1 MALNI
6 VALLGTG
13 LTLSA
18 CNWDQDGTSGSSP
31 ASIPDAAKPPGSAT
45 TSLTLSWDAPT
56 VNTDGSSL
64 SNLKGYKVYYGA
76 KSAVYT
82 SVVDIPNAGLT
93 TYVVEDLEPG
103 TYYFA
108 LAAYNSQGVE
118 SGLTPEL
125 SVAVD

>member
-1 MALNI
+1 MALTI
-6 VALLGTG
+6 VALLGMG
-13 LTLSA
+13 VALSG
-18 CNWDQDGTSGSSP
+18 CNWNEDGTSGTSP
-31 ASIPDAAKPPGSAT
+31 ASVADAAKPPTSGTA
-45 TSLTLSWDAPT
+45 SLTLSWDAPT

-82 SVVDIPNAGLT
+82 SVVDIPNPGLT
-93 TYVVEDLEPG
+93 TYVVQDLNAG

-118 SGLTPEL
+118 SGLTPEV